1 MIPYYWPSVCCSE
14 RTGVCIWERD
24 LLASTTTAMELKL
37 LSSLL
42 ESLVFHKW
50 LSFWLTNIPH
60 FHSHIFWT
68 WVSVWIY
75 VLYRFCVCLMFE
87 IFMCLR
93 SKDLCVCV
101 QELLPIKVKKRTTRS
116 KKADEKQLVKIKSG
130 ELMSSK
136 VKASKH
142 INKPVLMLF

>member
-1 MIPYYWPSVCCSE
+1 MKKWLNDP
-14 RTGVCIWERD
+14 
-24 LLASTTTAMELKL
+24 LLLTI
-37 LSSLL
+37 SLL
-42 ESLVFHKW
+42 FRKDWSLHLGKG
-50 LSFWLTNIPH
+50 SFGLHDYCYGAEIVIFITGKLGL
-60 FHSHIFWT
+60 HSHIFWT

-87 IFMCLR
+87 MFMCLR
-93 SKDLCVCV
+93 SKKDLCVCV

-116 KKADEKQLVKIKSG
+116 KKADEKQLVKMKSG